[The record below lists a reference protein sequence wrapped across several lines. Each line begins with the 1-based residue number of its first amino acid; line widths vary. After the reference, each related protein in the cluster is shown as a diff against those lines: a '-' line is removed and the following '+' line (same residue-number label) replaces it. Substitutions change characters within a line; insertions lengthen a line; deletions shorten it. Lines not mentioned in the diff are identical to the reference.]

1 MTQTENERLELAPN
15 LAAFEARLS
24 QQTPSVSQSRLET
37 VKAGMLLRL
46 CQRKLREGNPL
57 DGPLLAETIVKSGDE
72 RISLSLRQYVRQVKI
87 AAICAGFLAGF
98 LCGAAALAVLAVVL
112 TRPVN
117 MADDHRSN
125 PTDAPPSL
133 REGTVRPPEGW
144 MNDNIYPR

>member
-1 MTQTENERLELAPN
+1 MTHTENERLELAPD

-24 QQTPSVSQSRLET
+24 QHAPSVSQNRLEA

-46 CQRKLREGNPL
+46 CRQKLREGGAL

-87 AAICAGFLAGF
+87 AATCAGFLAGF
-98 LCGAAALAVLAVVL
+98 LAGAVALAVLAAML

-117 MADDHRSN
+117 VPSDNRANR
-125 PTDAPPSL
+125 PTPAA
-133 REGTVRPPEGW
+133 
-144 MNDNIYPR
+144 NIEE